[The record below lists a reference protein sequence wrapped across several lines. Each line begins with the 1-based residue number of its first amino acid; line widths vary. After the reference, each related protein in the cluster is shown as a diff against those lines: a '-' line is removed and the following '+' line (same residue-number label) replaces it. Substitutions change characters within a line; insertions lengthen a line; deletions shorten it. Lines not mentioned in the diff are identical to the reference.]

1 VARTKVIQAYR
12 FALDPSRTQERAL
25 RSHAGAAR
33 FAWNWGLAGC
43 KERYEAE
50 GKWYSAI
57 DLHRRWNAEK
67 KADPALAWWPENS
80 KSVYQEAFR
89 DLDRALRDF
98 IKSKKGKRKGRRLGF
113 PKFKK
118 RGRCKDS
125 FRFSCEPLRCSGAT
139 VTLPRLGT
147 IRTHESTRK
156 LTRKLK
162 AGTARILSATVSRTA
177 QRWFISFTVEVER
190 AVPAHRPEPGSVI
203 GIDLGVKTLLTG
215 ADNKGAVIAVE
226 GPQALRKSLRRLR
239 RASRAHS
246 RRARGGANR
255 RKAAAR
261 LARLHARI
269 ANIRTDALHKATGKL
284 ASRYETIVGEDLN
297 VAGMVRNRP
306 LARAINDQGFGT
318 ALRMLAYKT
327 NWNGGRLMLVDRF
340 YPSSKTCSNCGAV
353 KTKLPL
359 SERTYRCGS
368 CGLVVDRDVNAARN
382 LLKLSASGAESLNAC
397 GGCVR
402 PGKVGRRLLKQEPGT
417 ASAGK
422 TGTAAGQ
429 LAAADTEL
437 SDAP

>member
-1 VARTKVIQAYR
+1 
-12 FALDPSRTQERAL
+12 
-25 RSHAGAAR
+25 
-33 FAWNWGLAGC
+33 
-43 KERYEAE
+43 
-50 GKWYSAI
+50 
-57 DLHRRWNAEK
+57 
-67 KADPALAWWPENS
+67 
-80 KSVYQEAFR
+80 
-89 DLDRALRDF
+89 
-98 IKSKKGKRKGRRLGF
+98 
-113 PKFKK
+113 
-118 RGRCKDS
+118 
-125 FRFSCEPLRCSGAT
+125 
-139 VTLPRLGT
+139 
-147 IRTHESTRK
+147 
-156 LTRKLK
+156 
-162 AGTARILSATVSRTA
+162 
-177 QRWFISFTVEVER
+177 
-190 AVPAHRPEPGSVI
+190 
-203 GIDLGVKTLLTG
+203 
-215 ADNKGAVIAVE
+215 
-226 GPQALRKSLRRLR
+226 
-239 RASRAHS
+239 
-246 RRARGGANR
+246 
-255 RKAAAR
+255 
-261 LARLHARI
+261 
-269 ANIRTDALHKATGKL
+269 LHKATGKL